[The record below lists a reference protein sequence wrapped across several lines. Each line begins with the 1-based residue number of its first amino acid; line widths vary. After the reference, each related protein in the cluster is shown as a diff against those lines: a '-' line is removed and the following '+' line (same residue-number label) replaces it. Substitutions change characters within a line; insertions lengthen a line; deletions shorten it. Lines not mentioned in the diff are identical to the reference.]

1 MKPLKLA
8 SILMV
13 PVAGTI
19 CGYGTAA
26 ASTDGGNSRAAHGC
40 LPAIQNVTFTDG
52 TSRYFKK
59 VFQNHGDCTSAFA
72 MNKEWVFVSAVAVTP
87 GDA

>member
-40 LPAIQNVTFTDG
+40 LQGVQNVTFTDG
-52 TSRYFKK
+52 TSRLMIKL
-59 VFQNHGDCTSAFA
+59 FQNHGDCTSFFA
-72 MNKEWVFVSAVAVTP
+72 MNKMDVFLKVVDP
-87 GDA
+87 GAA